1 MLSTMWSKFHMG
13 EKSPAQVS
21 SPALPSTPDP
31 AQIGRPHAKCKVSDK
46 FGIMLWFPV
55 TVGLA
60 PVVPAIAEPEGS
72 KWIDKYLNLKP
83 RQKRERRR
91 VGDER

>member
-1 MLSTMWSKFHMG
+1 MLSAIWSKFHMG
-13 EKSPAQVS
+13 DKSPAEVS
-21 SPALPSTPDP
+21 KPVPSPPDP
-31 AQIGRPHAKCKVSDK
+31 AEIGRPHAKCKVSEQL
-46 FGIMLWFPV
+46 GIMLWFPV

-60 PVVPAIAEPEGS
+60 PVVPAIAEAEGS
-72 KWIDKYLNLKP
+72 KWMDKYLKP